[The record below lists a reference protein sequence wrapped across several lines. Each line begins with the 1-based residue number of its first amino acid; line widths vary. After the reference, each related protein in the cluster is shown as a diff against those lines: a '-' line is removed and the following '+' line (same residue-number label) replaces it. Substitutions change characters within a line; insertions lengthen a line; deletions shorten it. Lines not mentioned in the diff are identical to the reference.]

1 MTTNLLNGENDDCSV
16 SRVYETAKAMQDQVV
31 WLIGY
36 SDLNDIQ
43 RAGIYLLLREI
54 ARVCHGESPHQFQNL
69 AYVLGAID
77 ADDIKKALME
87 SL

>member
-1 MTTNLLNGENDDCSV
+1 MTINLLNGENDDYSV
-16 SRVYETAKAMQDQVV
+16 SRVSQTTKEMHNQV
-31 WLIGY
+31 IGCVGY
-36 SDLNDIQ
+36 GDLNDIQ

-77 ADDIKKALME
+77 AEDIKKALME